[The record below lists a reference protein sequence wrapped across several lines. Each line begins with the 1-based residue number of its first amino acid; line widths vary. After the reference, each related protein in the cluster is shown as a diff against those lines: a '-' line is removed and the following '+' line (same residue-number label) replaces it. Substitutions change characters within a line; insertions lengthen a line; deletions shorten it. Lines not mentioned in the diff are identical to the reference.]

1 MGAAGRTITYRQHC
15 LAVTLLVLSI
25 VSSQVYGQRII
36 IKHTPDAAAVV
47 VKQASKLQL
56 LPVAQTPGFT
66 VLRSQ
71 RRTQLQSGQ
80 VDRLLERARSWR
92 GVQYAEQD
100 LPRYMHFPTEQQ
112 QGSNT
117 AKAAAQQQQAD
128 CKERSIPLS
137 DSPVPEYQ
145 PYGIAQIQ
153 ATSSKL
159 TNRTDD
165 KGMLICIID
174 SGLDAG
180 HPDLRGD
187 ALDGCKF
194 EDTFA
199 PAGCPF
205 NWTQDLVGHGT
216 HVAGTIA
223 AQRNGQ
229 GVVGVIPGPAELYI
243 VRVFNDSGDVN
254 QGQGLVYGSTVI
266 LAFTQ
271 CEGRLASLQVAHPEK
286 QYRMVVS
293 MSLGAPG
300 PLTIER
306 MYFREAIKRGDILF
320 VASSGNNGSA
330 ATMLTDGELTTAVNP
345 GNYPGSY
352 PEVIAVSAVDCNNKL
367 APFSQKNPSVDLAAP
382 GLYTLSTASRDD
394 VLPGTMASGFF
405 SAKPQIRV
413 QSAGPRSSQLGSSGV
428 GKFTGKVADCGTGS
442 APCPEAKNSICM
454 VQFDPQ
460 IKQGNPSEPPSFRG
474 GPATAGAA
482 ASGSGAAG
490 GVSSTQTGS
499 GPLAA
504 QQQRTAQDSADADAP
519 KPTRFLCD
527 AMEFCMRQGAKA
539 MLVANPAIR
548 SGFYDVP
555 LDFMDAEERA
565 FVTSEIVETPVF
577 GTFDCSDAQC
587 ACWSRVRATARLPAA
602 GLSLKQ
608 YDEVRAAVAA
618 AKRARQQFVGTVE
631 SKVRAGSARS
641 CTCVAAG
648 GIR

>member
-1 MGAAGRTITYRQHC
+1 
-15 LAVTLLVLSI
+15 
-25 VSSQVYGQRII
+25 
-36 IKHTPDAAAVV
+36 
-47 VKQASKLQL
+47 
-56 LPVAQTPGFT
+56 
-66 VLRSQ
+66 
-71 RRTQLQSGQ
+71 
-80 VDRLLERARSWR
+80 
-92 GVQYAEQD
+92 
-100 LPRYMHFPTEQQ
+100 
-112 QGSNT
+112 
-117 AKAAAQQQQAD
+117 
-128 CKERSIPLS
+128 
-137 DSPVPEYQ
+137 
-145 PYGIAQIQ
+145 
-153 ATSSKL
+153 
-159 TNRTDD
+159 
-165 KGMLICIID
+165 MLICIID

-194 EDTFA
+194 EDSFA

-205 NWTQDLVGHGT
+205 NWAQDLVGHGT

-271 CEGRLASLQVAHPEK
+271 CEGRLAALQVAYPEK

-320 VASSGNNGSA
+320 VASSGNNGSSP
-330 ATMLTDGELTTAVNP
+330 TMLADGKLTTNVNP

-352 PEVIAVSAVDCNNKL
+352 PEVIAVAAVDCTNNL

-382 GLYTLSTASRDD
+382 GMYTLSTASRND
-394 VLPGTMASGFF
+394 VLPGTMASGFT
-405 SAKPQIRV
+405 STQPRIRV

-460 IKQGNPSEPPSFRG
+460 IKQVNPSQPPAASG
-474 GPATAGAA
+474 GPA
-482 ASGSGAAG
+482 AAG
-490 GVSSTQTGS
+490 GAPRGRGAVGAQASRLLGGS
-499 GPLAA
+499 QSPAP
-504 QQQRTAQDSADADAP
+504 QQQQQQQPMQGPARGGLP

-527 AMEFCMRQGAKA
+527 SMEYCMLQGAKG
-539 MLVANPAIR
+539 MLIANPAIQ
-548 SGFYDVP
+548 SGFYGVP
-555 LDFMDAEERA
+555 FALMDAEERA
-565 FVTSEIVETPVF
+565 YVTSQIQESPVF
-577 GTFDCSDAQC
+577 ATFDCSDAGC
-587 ACWSRVRATARLPAA
+587 ACWGRVKDIPRLPAA

-608 YDEVRAAVAA
+608 YGEFKAAVAA
-618 AKRARQQFVGTVE
+618 AKKERRQFVGTVE
-631 SKVRAGSARS
+631 SKVGAYKYQSGTSMAVPHVTGAIARVWAVYPNCPANIVRAAFEQTAKDLGPKGRDVQFGYGLVQAEAAFEYLARQP
-641 CTCVAAG
+641 CAKGLTAG
-648 GIR
+648 ALDADERTQLGQ